1 MRSPGVIYRR
11 YRQLKKKILY
21 DRILEARKRIFE
33 NCYYGKYITFLD
45 ASNNEHMVK
54 ACSYP
59 DLPKDRIELCLK
71 SYSCNAFI
79 NKRKKEDIIKDVEKD
94 LLDYKIK
101 KQYYPDLIILEWVLD
116 KDLKEAV
123 KKPNLIG
130 KLIIFCIDFLEFL
143 LKKQK
148 KIKYGLEE

>member
-21 DRILEARKRIFE
+21 DRILEARKRIFD
-33 NCYYGKYITFLD
+33 NCYYGKIVTFLD

-71 SYSCNAFI
+71 SYSCNAFV
-79 NKRKKEDIIKDVEKD
+79 NKRKKVDIIKDVEKD
-94 LLDYKIK
+94 LLNYKIK
-101 KQYYPDLIILEWVLD
+101 KEYYPDLIILEWVLD
-116 KDLKEAV
+116 KDLKEAI
-123 KKPNLIG
+123 KEPNFFG
-130 KLIIFCIDFLEFL
+130 KLIISCINFLENM
-143 LKKQK
+143 LKKTK
-148 KIKYGLEE
+148 KN